1 MSDSLREIKIVVLGS
16 GGVGKSCLT
25 IRLVNQNFLE
35 DYEATIGMHNWF
47 HKKHNFIC
55 LQT

>member
-35 DYEATIGMHNWF
+35 DYEATIGMHN
-47 HKKHNFIC
+47 
-55 LQT
+55 